1 MGNMFPAITT
11 SQSGM
16 GLYKAWIDATSDNVA
31 NVNTVRRTDQPAY
44 QARRIVAETAN
55 APDGVTGAGARVAA
69 VQFGSADGRMVY
81 EPDNPLADDQGMV
94 KMPDINLSDE
104 MTSLIIA
111 QRAYQANVTA
121 FERAR
126 DGYLRELE
134 IGK

>member
-11 SQSGM
+11 AQSGM

-31 NVNTVRRTDQPAY
+31 NINTVRRTDQPAY
-44 QARRIVAETAN
+44 QARRIVGQSATA
-55 APDGVTGAGARVAA
+55 ADGVTGTGARVAA
-69 VQFGSADGRMVY
+69 VVFGSAEGRNVY
-81 EPDNPLADDQGMV
+81 EPDNPLADDDGMV
-94 KMPDINLSDE
+94 QYPDISLSDE

>member
-1 MGNMFPAITT
+1 MGDMFPAITT
-11 SQSGM
+11 AQSGM
-16 GLYKAWIDATSDNVA
+16 GVYKAWIDATSDNVA
-31 NVNTVRRTDQPAY
+31 NVNVVRRTDQPAY
-44 QARRIVAETAN
+44 QARRIVAESAN
-55 APDGVTGAGARVAA
+55 AADGVTGAGARVTA
-69 VQFGSADGRMVY
+69 VKFGDPAGRQVY
-81 EPDNPLADDQGMV
+81 EPANAMADANGMV
-94 KMPDINLSDE
+94 KYPDINLSDE

>member
-1 MGNMFPAITT
+1 MANLFPSITT
-11 SQSGM
+11 AQSGM
-16 GLYKAWIDATSDNVA
+16 GVYKAWIDATSDNVA

-44 QARRIVAETAN
+44 QARRIVAQSAN

-69 VQFGSADGRMVY
+69 VKFGDPAGIPTYD
-81 EPDNPLADDQGMV
+81 PTNALADSQGMV
-94 KMPDINLSDE
+94 KRPDINLSDE

>member
-1 MGNMFPAITT
+1 MTMFNSIGIA
-11 SQSGM
+11 QSGI
-16 GLYKAWIDATSDNVA
+16 GTYKAWIDAISDNVA
-31 NVNTVRRTDQPAY
+31 NVSTTRRTSEAAY
-44 QARRIVAETAN
+44 QERSLAVESDPAG
-55 APDGVTGAGARVAA
+55 GVRVSG
-69 VQFGSADGRMVY
+69 VQFGNAEGRINY
-81 EPDNPLADDQGMV
+81 DPNNPLADDQGNV
-94 KMPDINLSDE
+94 RLPDMNLSDQ

>member
-1 MGNMFPAITT
+1 MSLFSAIGI
-11 SQSGM
+11 SQSGI
-16 GLYKAWIDATSDNVA
+16 GTYKAWIDATADNVA
-31 NVNTVRRTDQPAY
+31 NANDARRTSEEAFR
-44 QARRIVAETAN
+44 ARRLIVTSAAPGEGVRVVGVSFGDAE
-55 APDGVTGAGARVAA
+55 
-69 VQFGSADGRMVY
+69 GRLVHD
-81 EPDNPLADDQGMV
+81 PNNPLADDRGMV
-94 KMPDINLSDE
+94 RMPDLNMSDE

>member
-1 MGNMFPAITT
+1 MGDMFPSITT
-11 SQSGM
+11 AQSGM
-16 GLYKAWIDATSDNVA
+16 GVYKAWIDATSDNVA
-31 NVNTVRRTDQPAY
+31 NINTARRTNQPAY
-44 QARRIVAETAN
+44 QARHIIAQSAS
-55 APDGVTGAGARVAA
+55 AADGVTGAGARVAA
-69 VQFGSADGRMVY
+69 VQFGDPNGRNVY
-81 EPDNPLADDQGMV
+81 DPTNPLADNQGMV

-104 MTSLIIA
+104 MTHLIIA

>member
-11 SQSGM
+11 AQSGM

-44 QARRIVAETAN
+44 QARRIVGQTAN

-69 VQFGSADGRMVY
+69 VVFGDPDGRNVY
-81 EPDNPLADDQGMV
+81 EPDNPLADDQGLV
-94 KMPDINLSDE
+94 RYPDINLSDE

>member
-1 MGNMFPAITT
+1 
-11 SQSGM
+11 
-16 GLYKAWIDATSDNVA
+16 
-31 NVNTVRRTDQPAY
+31 
-44 QARRIVAETAN
+44 VAETAN
-55 APDGVTGAGARVAA
+55 APDGVSVAGARVAA
-69 VQFGSADGRMVY
+69 VQFGDPDGRYVY
-81 EPDNPLADDQGMV
+81 EQDYPLADDQGLV
-94 KMPDINLSDE
+94 RYPDINLSDE